1 MALITSD
8 CPPHADA
15 IRVSLV
21 LCSAGGGQ
29 DRANLVRPPRRPGWI
44 SALLL
49 RMVTPPGP
57 GAVHYADFYGVGAA
71 EETPR
76 SKFPHTA
83 LFWCCGVALPSPHSL
98 GSCSPP
104 LPPLRAPLPLHCAA
118 AVSPNRARRVWGRH
132 PAVAKQLSLSNG
144 SYAITN

>member
-104 LPPLRAPLPLHCAA
+104 CLHYVHLCRFTARRRSRLTARAVFGADTLPL
-118 AVSPNRARRVWGRH
+118 
-132 PAVAKQLSLSNG
+132 LSNCR
-144 SYAITN
+144 SATDRTL